1 MNGGLPTLVAMQQ
14 ETRTIPVV
22 FAQVIEVR
30 LRGEKS
36 VRVNRRQAEAGRQ
49 SHDCSPVNQGVGARQ
64 NDKTAIRL
72 AGEVFDGAFELC
84 RVAATNGNEGMANA
98 GMTAW
103 IAPNMPIS
111 DGEARS
117 RMAAIRT
124 M

>member
-30 LRGEKS
+30 LRAEKS
-36 VRVNRRQAEAGRQ
+36 VRVNRREAEAGRQ

-64 NDKTAIRL
+64 KMIRPPL
-72 AGEVFDGAFELC
+72 GSRAKSSMA
-84 RVAATNGNEGMANA
+84 RSNSAASRPPMAMN
-98 GMTAW
+98 
-103 IAPNMPIS
+103 IS